1 MTNYD
6 TLKEYE
12 AHKEPLP
19 SYEEYKRLQ
28 TQLDISKKA
37 LEEIKTRIEDFN
49 DDPMNKIGFM
59 AYGTLH
65 ECLDTTKKALKAV
78 KDVK

>member
-19 SYEEYKRLQ
+19 RYDEYK
-28 TQLDISKKA
+28 QLVSKTEQ
-37 LEEIKTRIEDFN
+37 LEKKLAI
-49 DDPMNKIGFM
+49 
-59 AYGTLH
+59 A
-65 ECLDTTKKALKAV
+65 KKALKEIDVRSQRDWNEYDCMRCAKKALYDVEMEGV
-78 KDVK
+78 K